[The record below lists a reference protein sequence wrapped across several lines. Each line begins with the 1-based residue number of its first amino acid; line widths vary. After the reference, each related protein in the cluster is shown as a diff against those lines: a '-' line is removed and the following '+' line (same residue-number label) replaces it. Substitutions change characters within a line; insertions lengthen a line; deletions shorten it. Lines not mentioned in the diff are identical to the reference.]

1 MKCIARVRMQGVGE
15 FETLLQLT
23 KLFPTPSSFFSPK
36 KKLKNYPYEVY
47 IPCIFKIVPRL
58 S

>member
-1 MKCIARVRMQGVGE
+1 MYCKSENEGVGE